1 MHNIA
6 VRDLLDV
13 SCAPDV
19 ESLKTRLIAFAQRLD
34 FAMVSAVLINGG
46 INSPNFQG
54 RSISNTPEPFIEI
67 SRSLDT
73 ARRDP
78 VMQCLMRQDLPFIYD
93 QRTYAEAGAGDLW
106 EMQAPYGYS
115 TGIAVAMHLSKDKY
129 FLLGVDRP
137 SKLPRKDE
145 ALTALLDN
153 VQTLAVHAQAA
164 AQRLIGD
171 DLLSPRPKPKLTP
184 QELECLRWSMDGRSA
199 WHVAQLMNISPRTVN
214 FHIQSS
220 LKKLGVAT
228 KMQAVITCLE
238 LGLI

>member
-6 VRDLLDV
+6 VRDLLDI

-19 ESLKTRLIAFAQRLD
+19 ESLTSRLVAFANRLD
-34 FAMVSAVLINGG
+34 FGLMSAALLQGG

-54 RSISNTPEPFIEI
+54 RSISNTPEAFIEI

-78 VMQCLMRQDLPFIYD
+78 VMQCLMRQDMPFIYD
-93 QRTYAEAGAGDLW
+93 QRTYADADAGDLW

-115 TGIAVAMHLSKDKY
+115 TGIAVAMHLSKEKY

-137 SKLPRKDE
+137 TKLPRKE
-145 ALTALLDN
+145 ETLTYLLDS

-164 AQRLIGD
+164 AQRLLGD
-171 DLLSPRPKPKLTP
+171 ELVSPRPKPKLTP
-184 QELECLRWSMDGRSA
+184 QELECLRLSMDGRSA
-199 WHVAQLMNISPRTVN
+199 WHVAQLLSISPRTVN